1 MRLARLWLTDF
12 RCYDGLDLELPA
24 GCTVITGANGQG
36 KTSLL
41 EAVDWIATGRSFRGV
56 PDAALTRA
64 GTDTAI
70 VRAEI
75 RFGLDD
81 AANQQVLVPLVHQEA
96 DQQLARHGAGVAVVE
111 RPRQGGQRV
120 RDRRRGRCV

>member
-41 EAVDWIATGRSFRGV
+41 EAVDWIATSRSFRGV

-75 RFGLDD
+75 ERSGSRIRVE
-81 AANQQVLVPLVHQEA
+81 AEIRATGRNRILVNGQT
-96 DQQLARHGAGVAVVE
+96 LAR
-111 RPRQGGQRV
+111 
-120 RDRRRGRCV
+120 RDRKSTRLNSSH